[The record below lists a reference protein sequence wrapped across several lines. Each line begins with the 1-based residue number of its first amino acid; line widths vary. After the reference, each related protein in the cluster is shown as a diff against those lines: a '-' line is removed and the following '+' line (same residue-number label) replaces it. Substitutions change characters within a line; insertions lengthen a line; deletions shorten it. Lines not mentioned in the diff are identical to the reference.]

1 MLLIGVS
8 DDTKYTPI
16 MFTPWSLIHVI
27 SGIMFALFT
36 RNVPFGRSFALF
48 FILHGLY
55 EVKDVSTGVI
65 NSLPNSIGDQLS
77 ATCGF
82 LLGRILETQNLIIIS
97 LILFAIF
104 LNPLFSKNGET
115 SKVWKIWT
123 SRA

>member
-8 DDTKYTPI
+8 DDTKNNPI

-27 SGIMFALFT
+27 SGIMFALLT

-55 EVKDVSTGVI
+55 ELKDVSTGDI
-65 NSLPNSIGDQLS
+65 NSVPNSIGDQILG
-77 ATCGF
+77 TCGF
-82 LLGRILETQNLIIIS
+82 LLGRTLETQKLIIIS
-97 LILFAIF
+97 LIIFGIF

-115 SKVWKIWT
+115 SKVWKLWT
-123 SRA
+123 SRS